1 MENITDDFK
10 PFPSMQKTYAS
21 TVYHQR
27 EKNEHY
33 VQVILMESNYLPQNV
48 RERRA
53 GGNKTRPKA
62 TGKRRTNTQKAIRV
76 EQEAEKRECLAK
88 CQRAR
93 YYSKHDIKILNQSLR
108 FSEVFQ

>member
-1 MENITDDFK
+1 MESIIDDFQ
-10 PFPSMQKTYAS
+10 PFPSMQKKYVS

-27 EKNEHY
+27 EKNKHY

-53 GGNKTRPKA
+53 GGNKTKPEA

-76 EQEAEKRECLAK
+76 EQETEKREYLAK

-93 YYSKHDIKILNQSLR
+93 HYNNHDIKILNESLR